1 MVSVY
6 QAMQQK
12 ESAGGW
18 WWLSHCVGSRMEG
31 ASEARRLRQRQEQTE
46 RDIDS
51 SQQQLPETG
60 SSHMLE
66 PGESTRATLVVLVND
81 LIRT

>member
-1 MVSVY
+1 M
-6 QAMQQK
+6 
-12 ESAGGW
+12 
-18 WWLSHCVGSRMEG
+18 
-31 ASEARRLRQRQEQTE
+31 
-46 RDIDS
+46 DIDS

-66 PGESTRATLVVLVND
+66 PGESTRATLVALVND